1 MSQPMRVKFNMITW
15 LGHAI
20 KWMVFTTSCAFTFL
34 YFVGAFNTNPEWP
47 WYIQIMAPL
56 FFAVFGLCVADVG
69 AFYWF
74 NVWVGEV
81 ETPMQKTVAGIMTAL
96 TGLVAIST
104 TILGMLNSLTTLADI
119 TATVKLWVTVITTVL
134 IVIQLI
140 ANYGMSYFSRDS
152 YIKAAITE
160 AFLETFENDIGA
172 AAQEALTQLKVSKP
186 IAPALPKPQGQQ
198 ARPALG
204 SGQPTTQRE
213 ERRDE
218 RPTFVSPPVSP
229 RPTVQA
235 TANNRG
241 EEQDFLALMQG
252 VLGGNAPVGAGATVK
267 RTAQTP
273 QAATPSAQ
281 RPVPQGQGEPVRERK
296 IVVKVNGMANPFT
309 DPVAATAF
317 AHSQTRAGR
326 TAELYEDGQLK
337 QRFEPNSPPN

>member
-1 MSQPMRVKFNMITW
+1 MSQPMRVKFNGIVW

-20 KWMVFTTSCAFTFL
+20 KWMVFTTSCAFTFI
-34 YFVGAFNTNPEWP
+34 YFMGAFNTNPEWP
-47 WYIQIMAPL
+47 WYIQILAPF

-81 ETPMQKTVAGIMTAL
+81 ETPMQKTVAGIMTTL
-96 TGLVAIST
+96 TGLVAITT
-104 TILGMLNSLTTLADI
+104 TILGMLNSLTDLADI
-119 TATVKLWVTVITTVL
+119 TVMVKLWVTVITTVL

-160 AFLETFENDIGA
+160 AFLETFEDDIGA
-172 AAQEALTQLKVSKP
+172 AAKDAIGLLKVKRQS
-186 IAPALPKPQGQQ
+186 APELTVGQPKPQQP
-198 ARPALG
+198 RPALG

-213 ERRDE
+213 ER
-218 RPTFVSPPVSP
+218 PTFASPPVSP

-235 TANNRG
+235 TGNGR

-273 QAATPSAQ
+273 QPVAQAATPT
-281 RPVPQGQGEPVRERK
+281 PPVRERR
-296 IVVKVNGMANPFT
+296 IVVKVGGVANPFT